1 MNLFRV
7 MNTVP
12 RTILSYE
19 YSPKNN
25 TDIFTTSLFQ
35 PLTLVKFF
43 KSQGFLAN
51 TDISCN
57 TLPVL
62 TSTHVNNNIKIT
74 YQKQGFFNVV
84 CSCKIICNLLL
95 RLEIVYPYQFSKP
108 YLYSQK
114 TY

>member
-12 RTILSYE
+12 RTILPYE
-19 YSPKNN
+19 YSSKNN

-62 TSTHVNNNIKIT
+62 TCTHVNNNIKTT

-84 CSCKIICNLLL
+84 CSCKII
-95 RLEIVYPYQFSKP
+95 SKNISAN
-108 YLYSQK
+108 YRVQCFTERIWYILHVQN
-114 TY
+114 

>member
-12 RTILSYE
+12 RTILPYE
-19 YSPKNN
+19 YSSKNN
-25 TDIFTTSLFQ
+25 IDIFTTSLFQ

-62 TSTHVNNNIKIT
+62 TCTHVNNNIKTT

-84 CSCKIICNLLL
+84 CSCKIICKNICANYRVQCFTERIWYILH
-95 RLEIVYPYQFSKP
+95 VQN
-108 YLYSQK
+108 
-114 TY
+114 